1 MAEPRVPRAPTR
13 EPRRRSSC
21 PGRQGPMSMRFRHQ
35 EHTPIANVCFRGSR
49 SEGKGRRKERSSEG
63 GFRSVRVAP
72 GHARRTGLP
81 RTSPEAT
88 READSQRAGC
98 WLKAGLC
105 GGRSE
110 LSWELGGGK
119 GRCGLGRQR
128 HRLFLSERI
137 R

>member
-1 MAEPRVPRAPTR
+1 
-13 EPRRRSSC
+13 
-21 PGRQGPMSMRFRHQ
+21 MRFRHQ
-35 EHTPIANVCFRGSR
+35 EHTPIANMCFRGSR

-105 GGRSE
+105 GGRGE

-137 R
+137 P